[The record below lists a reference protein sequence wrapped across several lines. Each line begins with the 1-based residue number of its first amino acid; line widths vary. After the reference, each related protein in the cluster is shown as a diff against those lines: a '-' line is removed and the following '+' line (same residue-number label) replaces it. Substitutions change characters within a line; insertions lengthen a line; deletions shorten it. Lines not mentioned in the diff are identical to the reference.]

1 MLIYFYVDIAINIA
15 RSRGFDA
22 EEKDGRLYVS
32 GFGSN
37 ASTMV
42 LDGQV
47 SRLMFDRI
55 LDFLNNARGE

>member
-1 MLIYFYVDIAINIA
+1 MLNYLYVDAAISIAM
-15 RSRGFDA
+15 SRGFDA
-22 EEKDGRLYVS
+22 EEKDGRLYVC

-47 SRLMFDRI
+47 SRLMFDRM
-55 LDFLNNARGE
+55 LNFLNNTRGE